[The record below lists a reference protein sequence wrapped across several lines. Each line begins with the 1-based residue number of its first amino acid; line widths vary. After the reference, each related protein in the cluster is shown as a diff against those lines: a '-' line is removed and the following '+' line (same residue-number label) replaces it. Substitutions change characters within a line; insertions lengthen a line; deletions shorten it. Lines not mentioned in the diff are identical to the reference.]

1 MRKKW
6 WLALLVLSFIFW
18 QIPARAFS
26 LSPSKIFITADAGS
40 NQSVIL
46 NIYNDKEQA
55 REFGL
60 SVVGMKQDAAGR
72 SIFTGKIEGGSG
84 WVSPENKNVQVLA
97 KETKKVRFNVD
108 VPSGVISNSYHYGLL
123 VTGKNLASGQVGLD
137 EALAAILVLQVSG
150 QANEMVE
157 IKQWKARKQLVFNKE
172 DWEFDLQL
180 KNVGNIDFPVNG
192 KMQINYF
199 GKDFTRKELFLGN
212 NFLAQTLRTFE
223 PRIDFTEKFLWP
235 GVYQT
240 AVVVDYGRTGQTT
253 TAVDYVW
260 YIPIWFWALMLGV
273 LFFVII
279 FKIRKNRH
287 VSFEQ

>member
-1 MRKKW
+1 MII
-6 WLALLVLSFIFW
+6 IFW
-18 QIPARAFS
+18 QTPVQAFS
-26 LSPSKIFITADAGS
+26 LSPSKMFITADAGS
-40 NQSVIL
+40 QQSVVL
-46 NIYNDKEQA
+46 DIYNDKDQA
-55 REFGL
+55 RKFDL
-60 SVVGMKQDAAGR
+60 SVIGMKQDTAGR
-72 SIFTGKIEGGSG
+72 SVFTEKIDKGNG
-84 WVSPENKNVQVLA
+84 WVTPEATNVLVEA
-97 KETKKVRFNVD
+97 KKTKKVKFNID
-108 VPSGVISNSYHYGLL
+108 VPSGIAPDSYHYGLL
-123 VTGKNLASGQVGLD
+123 VTGTGNEAGQVGLN
-137 EALAAILVLQVSG
+137 ESIAMILVLQISG
-150 QANEMVE
+150 EANEEIE
-157 IKQWKARKQLVFNKE
+157 IKQWTARHQFVFKKE
-172 DWEFDLQL
+172 DWKFNLQL
-180 KNVGNIDFPVNG
+180 KNNGNIDFPVNG